1 MRWLLSAALLVTS
14 VAAMAQQVI
23 TSISTDEVKGHLAD
37 MDIEAE
43 INDNRV
49 EWSDGNTTMAV
60 VVFAEDDNR
69 GKDVMLQATREGRGS
84 IAAAQEWN
92 LMNRIG
98 HVYYMDG
105 SANYEFDIDM
115 QDGITVANFK
125 SCIERWMGQTD
136 MALGAVLTGGGSSG
150 GGGGDGDEIT
160 DLDMEMVKEAF
171 AELGF
176 EAEEDEDGDLTFAK
190 DEIIYNFIRFDEGD
204 FMIQAELTGNTTIE
218 AINDWNAASRFG
230 RAYLSPEDNSVY
242 VELDINIQ
250 FGGTWDNVV
259 SHLERFLNETVPD
272 VQSSVFGSGMRRAG

>member
-1 MRWLLSAALLVTS
+1 MRWLLSAALVVTS
-14 VAAMAQQVI
+14 MMAMAQDVI

-49 EWSDGNTTMAV
+49 EWTDGDTTMAV

-69 GKDVMLQATREGRGS
+69 GKDVMLQASRKGRGS

-98 HVYYMDG
+98 HVYYMEG
-105 SANYEFDIDM
+105 TANYEFDIDL
-115 QDGITVANFK
+115 QDGITVGNFR
-125 SCIERWMGQTD
+125 SCIGRWMAQSD
-136 MALGAVLTGGGSSG
+136 MALSAVLSGGGSSG
-150 GGGGDGDEIT
+150 GGDGDVIT
-160 DLDMEMVKEAF
+160 DLDMQMVVDAL
-171 AELGF
+171 ADMGF
-176 EAEEDEDGDLTFAK
+176 EATEDEDGDLTFAK

-204 FMIQAELTGNTTIE
+204 FMIQAELTGNTTVE

-250 FGGTWDNVV
+250 GGGTWENVV
-259 SHLERFLNETVPD
+259 NHITRFLEETVPD
-272 VQSSVFGSGMRRAG
+272 VQNAVFDQGMRRAG

>member
-1 MRWLLSAALLVTS
+1 MM
-14 VAAMAQQVI
+14 AMAQQVI

-49 EWSDGNTTMAV
+49 EWTDGNTTMAV

-105 SANYEFDIDM
+105 TANYEFDIDL
-115 QDGITVANFK
+115 QDGITVGNFK
-125 SCIERWMGQTD
+125 SCISRWMEQSD
-136 MALGAVLTGGGSSG
+136 MALSAVLSGGGSSG
-150 GGGGDGDEIT
+150 GDGEVIT
-160 DLDMEMVKEAF
+160 YLDMEMVVEAF

-176 EAEEDEDGDLTFAK
+176 EATEDEDGDLTFAK

-204 FMIQAELTGNTTIE
+204 FMIQSELTGNTTIE

-250 FGGTWDNVV
+250 GGGTWENVV
-259 SHLERFLNETVPD
+259 NQITRFLEETVPD
-272 VQSSVFGSGMRRAG
+272 VQNAVFDQGMRRAG

>member
-1 MRWLLSAALLVTS
+1 MRWLLSAALVVTS
-14 VAAMAQQVI
+14 MMAMAQQVI
-23 TSISTDEVKGHLAD
+23 TSISTDEVKGHLAA

-49 EWSDGNTTMAV
+49 EWTDGNTTRAV

-69 GKDVMLQATREGRGS
+69 GKDVMLQASRDGRGS
-84 IAAAQEWN
+84 VAAAQEWN

-105 SANYEFDIDM
+105 TANYEFDVDL
-115 QDGITVANFK
+115 QDGITVANVK
-125 SCIERWMGQTD
+125 SCISRWMEQSA
-136 MALGAVLTGGGSSG
+136 MALSAVLSGGGSSG
-150 GGGGDGDEIT
+150 GGDGDVIT
-160 DLDMEMVKEAF
+160 DLDMQMVVDAL
-171 AELGF
+171 ADMGF
-176 EAEEDEDGDLTFAK
+176 EATEDEDGDLTFAK

-204 FMIQAELTGNTTIE
+204 FMIQAELTGNTTVE

-250 FGGTWDNVV
+250 GGGTWENVV
-259 SHLERFLNETVPD
+259 NHITRFLEETVPD
-272 VQSSVFGSGMRRAG
+272 VQNAVFDQGMRRAG

>member
-1 MRWLLSAALLVTS
+1 MRWLLSAALMVTS
-14 VAAMAQQVI
+14 MMAMAQDVI

-49 EWSDGNTTMAV
+49 EWTDGNTTMAV

-69 GKDVMLQATREGRGS
+69 GKDVMLQASRDGRGS
-84 IAAAQEWN
+84 VAAAQEWN

-105 SANYEFDIDM
+105 TANYEFDVDL

-125 SCIERWMGQTD
+125 SCISRWMEQSD
-136 MALGAVLTGGGSSG
+136 MALSAVLSGGGSSG
-150 GGGGDGDEIT
+150 GGDGDVIT
-160 DLDMEMVKEAF
+160 DLDMQMVVDAL
-171 AELGF
+171 ADMGF
-176 EAEEDEDGDLTFAK
+176 EATEDEDGDLTFAK

-204 FMIQAELTGNTTIE
+204 FMIQAELTGNTTVE

-250 FGGTWDNVV
+250 GGGTWENVV
-259 SHLERFLNETVPD
+259 NHITRFLEETVPD
-272 VQSSVFGSGMRRAG
+272 VQNAVFDQGMRRAG

>member
-1 MRWLLSAALLVTS
+1 MRWLLSAALMVTS
-14 VAAMAQQVI
+14 MMAMAQQVI

-49 EWSDGNTTMAV
+49 EWTDGNTTMAV

-98 HVYYMDG
+98 HVYYMEG
-105 SANYEFDIDM
+105 TANYEFDVDL
-115 QDGITVANFK
+115 QDGITVGNFK
-125 SCIERWMGQTD
+125 SCISRWIEQSD
-136 MALGAVLTGGGSSG
+136 MALSAVLSGGGSSG
-150 GGGGDGDEIT
+150 GGDGDVIT
-160 DLDMEMVKEAF
+160 DLDMQMVVDAL
-171 AELGF
+171 ADMGF
-176 EAEEDEDGDLTFAK
+176 EATEDEDGDLTFAK

-204 FMIQAELTGNTTIE
+204 FMIQAELTGNTTVE

-250 FGGTWDNVV
+250 GGGTWENVV
-259 SHLERFLNETVPD
+259 NHIKRFLKDTVPD
-272 VQSSVFGSGMRRAG
+272 VQNAVFDQGMRRAG

>member
-1 MRWLLSAALLVTS
+1 MRWLLSAALVVTS
-14 VAAMAQQVI
+14 MMAMAQQVI
-23 TSISTDEVKGHLAD
+23 TSISTDEVKGHLAA

-49 EWSDGNTTMAV
+49 EWTDGDTTMAV

-69 GKDVMLQATREGRGS
+69 GKDVMLQASRDGRGS

-105 SANYEFDIDM
+105 TANYEFDVDL
-115 QDGITVANFK
+115 QDGITVGNFK
-125 SCIERWMGQTD
+125 SCIGRWMAQSD
-136 MALGAVLTGGGSSG
+136 MALSAVLSGGGSSG
-150 GGGGDGDEIT
+150 GGDGDVIT
-160 DLDMEMVKEAF
+160 DLDMQMVVDAL
-171 AELGF
+171 ADMGF
-176 EAEEDEDGDLTFAK
+176 EATEDEDGDLTFAK

-204 FMIQAELTGNTTIE
+204 FMIQAELTGNTTVE

-250 FGGTWDNVV
+250 GGGTWENVV
-259 SHLERFLNETVPD
+259 NHITRFLEETVPD
-272 VQSSVFGSGMRRAG
+272 VQGAVFDQGMRRAG

>member
-1 MRWLLSAALLVTS
+1 MRWLLSAALVVTS
-14 VAAMAQQVI
+14 MMAMAQQVI

-49 EWSDGNTTMAV
+49 EWTDGNTTMAV

-69 GKDVMLQATREGRGS
+69 GKDVMLQAIREGRGS

-105 SANYEFDIDM
+105 TANYEFDIDL
-115 QDGITVANFK
+115 QDGITVGNFK
-125 SCIERWMGQTD
+125 SCISRWMEQSD
-136 MALGAVLTGGGSSG
+136 MALSAVLSGGGSSG
-150 GGGGDGDEIT
+150 GDGEVIT
-160 DLDMEMVKEAF
+160 DLDMEMVVEAF

-176 EAEEDEDGDLTFAK
+176 EATEDEDGDLTFAK

-204 FMIQAELTGNTTIE
+204 FMIQSELTGNTTIE

-250 FGGTWDNVV
+250 GGGTWENVV
-259 SHLERFLNETVPD
+259 NQITRFLEETVPD
-272 VQSSVFGSGMRRAG
+272 VQNAVFDQGMRRAG

>member
-1 MRWLLSAALLVTS
+1 MRWLLSAALVVTS
-14 VAAMAQQVI
+14 MTAMAQQVI
-23 TSISTDEVKGHLAD
+23 TSISTDEVKGHLAA

-49 EWSDGNTTMAV
+49 EWTDGDTTMAV

-69 GKDVMLQATREGRGS
+69 GKDVMLQASRDGRGS

-105 SANYEFDIDM
+105 TANYEFDVDL
-115 QDGITVANFK
+115 QDGITVGNFK
-125 SCIERWMGQTD
+125 SCIGRWMAQSD
-136 MALGAVLTGGGSSG
+136 MALSAVLSGGGSSG
-150 GGGGDGDEIT
+150 GGDGDVIT
-160 DLDMEMVKEAF
+160 DLDMQMVVDAL
-171 AELGF
+171 ADMGF
-176 EAEEDEDGDLTFAK
+176 EATEDEDGDLTFAK

-204 FMIQAELTGNTTIE
+204 FMIQAELTGNTTVE

-250 FGGTWDNVV
+250 GGGTWENVV
-259 SHLERFLNETVPD
+259 NHITRFLEETVPD
-272 VQSSVFGSGMRRAG
+272 VQGAVFDQGMRRAG

>member
-1 MRWLLSAALLVTS
+1 MRWLLSAALMVTS
-14 VAAMAQQVI
+14 MMAMAQQVI

-49 EWSDGNTTMAV
+49 EWTDGNTTMAV

-105 SANYEFDIDM
+105 TANYEFDIDL
-115 QDGITVANFK
+115 QDGITVGNFK
-125 SCIERWMGQTD
+125 SCISRWMEQSD
-136 MALGAVLTGGGSSG
+136 MALSAVLSGGGSSG
-150 GGGGDGDEIT
+150 GDGEVIT
-160 DLDMEMVKEAF
+160 YLDMEMVVEAF

-176 EAEEDEDGDLTFAK
+176 EATEDEDGDLTFAK

-250 FGGTWDNVV
+250 GGGTWENVV
-259 SHLERFLNETVPD
+259 NQITRFLEEPVPD
-272 VQSSVFGSGMRRAG
+272 VQNAVFDQGMRRAG

>member
-1 MRWLLSAALLVTS
+1 MRWLLSAALMVTS
-14 VAAMAQQVI
+14 MMAMAQQVI

-49 EWSDGNTTMAV
+49 EWTDGNTTMAV

-69 GKDVMLQATREGRGS
+69 GKDVMLQAIREGRGS

-105 SANYEFDIDM
+105 TANYEFDIDL
-115 QDGITVANFK
+115 QDGITVGNFK
-125 SCIERWMGQTD
+125 SCISRWMEQSD
-136 MALGAVLTGGGSSG
+136 MALSAVLSGGGSSG
-150 GGGGDGDEIT
+150 GDGEVIT
-160 DLDMEMVKEAF
+160 DLDMEMVVEAF

-176 EAEEDEDGDLTFAK
+176 EATEDEDGDLTFAK
-190 DEIIYNFIRFDEGD
+190 DEIIYNFLRFDEGD
-204 FMIQAELTGNTTIE
+204 FMIQAELTGNTTVE

-250 FGGTWDNVV
+250 GGGTWENVV
-259 SHLERFLNETVPD
+259 NHITRFLEETVPD
-272 VQSSVFGSGMRRAG
+272 VQNAVFDQGMRRAG

>member
-1 MRWLLSAALLVTS
+1 MRWLLSAALVVTS
-14 VAAMAQQVI
+14 MMAMAQQVI

-49 EWSDGNTTMAV
+49 EWTDGNTTMAV

-105 SANYEFDIDM
+105 TANYEFDIDL
-115 QDGITVANFK
+115 QDGITVGNFK
-125 SCIERWMGQTD
+125 SCISRWMEQSD
-136 MALGAVLTGGGSSG
+136 MALSAVLSGGGSSG
-150 GGGGDGDEIT
+150 GDGEVIT
-160 DLDMEMVKEAF
+160 DLDMEMVVEAF

-176 EAEEDEDGDLTFAK
+176 EATEDEDGDLTFAK
-190 DEIIYNFIRFDEGD
+190 DEIIYNFLRFDEGD
-204 FMIQAELTGNTTIE
+204 FMIQAELTGNTTVE

-250 FGGTWDNVV
+250 GGGTWENVV
-259 SHLERFLNETVPD
+259 NQITRFLEETVPD
-272 VQSSVFGSGMRRAG
+272 VQNAVFDQGMRRAG

>member
-1 MRWLLSAALLVTS
+1 MRWLLSAALMVTS
-14 VAAMAQQVI
+14 MMAMAQQVI

-49 EWSDGNTTMAV
+49 EWTDGNTTMAV

-98 HVYYMDG
+98 HVYYMEG
-105 SANYEFDIDM
+105 TANYEFDVDL
-115 QDGITVANFK
+115 QDGITVGNFK
-125 SCIERWMGQTD
+125 SCISRWIEQSDT
-136 MALGAVLTGGGSSG
+136 ALSAVLSGGGSSG
-150 GGGGDGDEIT
+150 GGDGDVIT
-160 DLDMEMVKEAF
+160 DLDMQMVVDAL
-171 AELGF
+171 ADMGF
-176 EAEEDEDGDLTFAK
+176 EATEDEDGDLTFAK
-190 DEIIYNFIRFDEGD
+190 DEIIYNFIRYDEGD
-204 FMIQAELTGNTTIE
+204 FMIQAELTGNTTVE

-250 FGGTWDNVV
+250 GGGTWENVV
-259 SHLERFLNETVPD
+259 NHIKRFLEETVPD
-272 VQSSVFGSGMRRAG
+272 VQNAVFDQGMRRAG

>member
-1 MRWLLSAALLVTS
+1 MRWLLSAALMVTS
-14 VAAMAQQVI
+14 MMAMAQQVI

-49 EWSDGNTTMAV
+49 EWTDGNTTMAV

-105 SANYEFDIDM
+105 AANYEFDIDL
-115 QDGITVANFK
+115 QDGITVGNFK
-125 SCIERWMGQTD
+125 SCISRWMEQSD
-136 MALGAVLTGGGSSG
+136 MALSAVLSGGGSSG
-150 GGGGDGDEIT
+150 GDGEVIT
-160 DLDMEMVKEAF
+160 DLDMEMVVEAF

-176 EAEEDEDGDLTFAK
+176 EATEDEDGDLTFAK

-250 FGGTWDNVV
+250 GGGTWENVV
-259 SHLERFLNETVPD
+259 NQITRFLEETVPD
-272 VQSSVFGSGMRRAG
+272 VQNAVFDQGMRRAG

>member
-1 MRWLLSAALLVTS
+1 MRWLLSAALVVTS
-14 VAAMAQQVI
+14 MMAMAQQVI
-23 TSISTDEVKGHLAD
+23 TSISTDEVKGHLAA

-49 EWSDGNTTMAV
+49 EWTDGNTTMAV

-69 GKDVMLQATREGRGS
+69 GKDVMLQASRDGRGS
-84 IAAAQEWN
+84 VAAAQEWN

-105 SANYEFDIDM
+105 TANYEFDVDL

-125 SCIERWMGQTD
+125 SCISRWMEQSD
-136 MALGAVLTGGGSSG
+136 MALSAVLSGGGSSG
-150 GGGGDGDEIT
+150 GGDGDVIT
-160 DLDMEMVKEAF
+160 DLDMQMVVDAL
-171 AELGF
+171 ADMGF
-176 EAEEDEDGDLTFAK
+176 EATEDEDGDLTFAK

-204 FMIQAELTGNTTIE
+204 FMIQAELTGNTTVE

-250 FGGTWDNVV
+250 GGGTWENVV
-259 SHLERFLNETVPD
+259 NHITRFLEETVPD
-272 VQSSVFGSGMRRAG
+272 VQNAVFDQGMRRAG

>member
-1 MRWLLSAALLVTS
+1 MRWLLSAALMVTS
-14 VAAMAQQVI
+14 MMAMAQQVI

-49 EWSDGNTTMAV
+49 EWTDGNTTMAV

-69 GKDVMLQATREGRGS
+69 GKDVMLQAIREGRGS

-105 SANYEFDIDM
+105 TANYEFDIDL
-115 QDGITVANFK
+115 QDGITVGNFK
-125 SCIERWMGQTD
+125 SCISRWMEQSD
-136 MALGAVLTGGGSSG
+136 MALSAVLSGGGSSG
-150 GGGGDGDEIT
+150 GDGEVIT
-160 DLDMEMVKEAF
+160 DLDMEMVVEAF

-176 EAEEDEDGDLTFAK
+176 EATEDEDGDLTFAK

-204 FMIQAELTGNTTIE
+204 FMIQSELTGNTTIE

-250 FGGTWDNVV
+250 GGGTWENVV
-259 SHLERFLNETVPD
+259 NQITRFLEETVPD
-272 VQSSVFGSGMRRAG
+272 VQNAVFDQGMRRAG

>member
-1 MRWLLSAALLVTS
+1 MRWLLSAALVVTS
-14 VAAMAQQVI
+14 MMAMAQQVI

-49 EWSDGNTTMAV
+49 EWTDGNTTMAV

-105 SANYEFDIDM
+105 TANYEFDIDL
-115 QDGITVANFK
+115 QDGITVGNFK
-125 SCIERWMGQTD
+125 SCISRWMEQSD
-136 MALGAVLTGGGSSG
+136 MALSAVLSGGGSSG
-150 GGGGDGDEIT
+150 GDGEVIT
-160 DLDMEMVKEAF
+160 DLDMEMVVEAF

-176 EAEEDEDGDLTFAK
+176 EATEDEDGDLTFAK

-204 FMIQAELTGNTTIE
+204 FMIQAELTGNTTVE

-250 FGGTWDNVV
+250 GGGTWENVV
-259 SHLERFLNETVPD
+259 NHITRFLEETVPD
-272 VQSSVFGSGMRRAG
+272 VQNAVFDQGMRRAG

>member
-1 MRWLLSAALLVTS
+1 MRWLLSAALMVTS
-14 VAAMAQQVI
+14 MMAMAQQVI

-49 EWSDGNTTMAV
+49 EWTDGNTTMAV

-98 HVYYMDG
+98 HVYYMEG
-105 SANYEFDIDM
+105 TANYEFDVDL
-115 QDGITVANFK
+115 QDGITVGNFK
-125 SCIERWMGQTD
+125 SCISRWIEQSDT
-136 MALGAVLTGGGSSG
+136 ALSAVLSGGGSSG
-150 GGGGDGDEIT
+150 GGDGDVIT
-160 DLDMEMVKEAF
+160 DLDMQMVVDAL
-171 AELGF
+171 ADMGF
-176 EAEEDEDGDLTFAK
+176 EATEDEDGDLTFAK

-204 FMIQAELTGNTTIE
+204 FMIQAELTGNTTVE

-250 FGGTWDNVV
+250 GGGTWENVV
-259 SHLERFLNETVPD
+259 NHIKRFLEETVPD
-272 VQSSVFGSGMRRAG
+272 VQNAVFDQGMRRAG

>member
-1 MRWLLSAALLVTS
+1 MRWLLSAALVVTS
-14 VAAMAQQVI
+14 MMAMAQQVI

-49 EWSDGNTTMAV
+49 EWTDGNTTMAV

-105 SANYEFDIDM
+105 TANYEFDIDL
-115 QDGITVANFK
+115 QDGITVGNFK
-125 SCIERWMGQTD
+125 SCISRWMEQSD
-136 MALGAVLTGGGSSG
+136 MALSAVLSGGGSSG
-150 GGGGDGDEIT
+150 GDGEVIT
-160 DLDMEMVKEAF
+160 DLDMEMVVEAF

-176 EAEEDEDGDLTFAK
+176 EATEDEDGDLTFAK

-204 FMIQAELTGNTTIE
+204 FMIQSELTGNTTIE

-250 FGGTWDNVV
+250 GGGTWENVV
-259 SHLERFLNETVPD
+259 NQITRFLEETVPD
-272 VQSSVFGSGMRRAG
+272 VQNAVFDQGMRRAG

>member
-1 MRWLLSAALLVTS
+1 MRWLLSAALMVTS
-14 VAAMAQQVI
+14 MMAMAQQVI

-49 EWSDGNTTMAV
+49 EWTDGNTTMAV

-105 SANYEFDIDM
+105 TANYEFDIDL
-115 QDGITVANFK
+115 QDGITVGNFK
-125 SCIERWMGQTD
+125 SCISRWMEQSD
-136 MALGAVLTGGGSSG
+136 MALSAVLSGGGSSG
-150 GGGGDGDEIT
+150 GDGEVIT
-160 DLDMEMVKEAF
+160 YLDMEMVVEAF

-176 EAEEDEDGDLTFAK
+176 EATEDEDGDLTFAK

-250 FGGTWDNVV
+250 GGGTWENVV
-259 SHLERFLNETVPD
+259 NQITRFLEETVPD
-272 VQSSVFGSGMRRAG
+272 VQNAVFDQGMRRAG

>member
-1 MRWLLSAALLVTS
+1 MRWLLSAALVVTS
-14 VAAMAQQVI
+14 MMAMAQQVI
-23 TSISTDEVKGHLAD
+23 TSISTDEVKGHLAA

-49 EWSDGNTTMAV
+49 EWTDGDTTMAV

-69 GKDVMLQATREGRGS
+69 GKDVMLQASREGRGS

-105 SANYEFDIDM
+105 TANYEFDVDL
-115 QDGITVANFK
+115 QDGITVGNFK
-125 SCIERWMGQTD
+125 SCISRWMEQSD
-136 MALGAVLTGGGSSG
+136 MALSAVLSGGGSSG
-150 GGGGDGDEIT
+150 GDGEVIT
-160 DLDMEMVKEAF
+160 DLDMEMVVDAL
-171 AELGF
+171 ADMGF
-176 EAEEDEDGDLTFAK
+176 EATEDEDGDLTFAK

-204 FMIQAELTGNTTIE
+204 FMIQAELTGNTTVE

-250 FGGTWDNVV
+250 GGGTWENVV
-259 SHLERFLNETVPD
+259 NHITRFLEETVPD
-272 VQSSVFGSGMRRAG
+272 VQNAVFDQGMRRAG

>member
-1 MRWLLSAALLVTS
+1 MRWLLSAALMVTS
-14 VAAMAQQVI
+14 MMAMAQDVI

-49 EWSDGNTTMAV
+49 EWTDGNTTMAV

-84 IAAAQEWN
+84 MAAAQEWN

-105 SANYEFDIDM
+105 TANYEFDIDL
-115 QDGITVANFK
+115 QDGITVGNFK
-125 SCIERWMGQTD
+125 SCIGRWMAQSE
-136 MALGAVLTGGGSSG
+136 MALDAVLTGGGSSG
-150 GGGGDGDEIT
+150 GDGDVIT
-160 DLDMEMVKEAF
+160 DLDMEMVAEAL

-176 EAEEDEDGDLTFAK
+176 EATEDEDGDLTFAK
-190 DEIIYNFIRFDEGD
+190 DEIIYNFFRYDEGD

-242 VELDINIQ
+242 VELDINLQ
-250 FGGTWDNVV
+250 GGGTWDNVV
-259 SHLERFLNETVPD
+259 SHLTRFLEETVPD

>member
-1 MRWLLSAALLVTS
+1 MRWLLSAALMVTS
-14 VAAMAQQVI
+14 MMAMAQQVI

-37 MDIEAE
+37 IDIEAE

-49 EWSDGNTTMAV
+49 EWTDGNTTMAV

-105 SANYEFDIDM
+105 TANYEFDIDL
-115 QDGITVANFK
+115 QDGITVGNFK
-125 SCIERWMGQTD
+125 SCISRWMEQSD
-136 MALGAVLTGGGSSG
+136 MALSAVLSGGGSSG
-150 GGGGDGDEIT
+150 GDGEVIT
-160 DLDMEMVKEAF
+160 DLDMEMVVEAF

-176 EAEEDEDGDLTFAK
+176 EATEDEDGDLTFAK

-250 FGGTWDNVV
+250 GGGTWENVV
-259 SHLERFLNETVPD
+259 NQITRFLEETVPD
-272 VQSSVFGSGMRRAG
+272 VQNAVFDQGMRRAG

>member
-1 MRWLLSAALLVTS
+1 MRWLLSAALMVTS
-14 VAAMAQQVI
+14 MMAMAQQVI

-49 EWSDGNTTMAV
+49 EWTDGNTTMAV

-105 SANYEFDIDM
+105 TANYEFDIDL
-115 QDGITVANFK
+115 QDGITVGNFK
-125 SCIERWMGQTD
+125 SCISRWMEQSD
-136 MALGAVLTGGGSSG
+136 MALSAVLSGGGSSG
-150 GGGGDGDEIT
+150 GDGEVIT
-160 DLDMEMVKEAF
+160 DLDMEMVVEAF

-176 EAEEDEDGDLTFAK
+176 EATEDEDGDLTFAK
-190 DEIIYNFIRFDEGD
+190 DEIIYNFLRFDEGD
-204 FMIQAELTGNTTIE
+204 FMIQAELTGNTTVE

-250 FGGTWDNVV
+250 GGGTWENVV
-259 SHLERFLNETVPD
+259 NHITRFLEETVPD
-272 VQSSVFGSGMRRAG
+272 VQNAVFDQGMRRAG

>member
-1 MRWLLSAALLVTS
+1 MRWLLSAALMVTS
-14 VAAMAQQVI
+14 MMAMAQQVI

-105 SANYEFDIDM
+105 TANYEFDVDL

-125 SCIERWMGQTD
+125 SCISRWMEQSD
-136 MALGAVLTGGGSSG
+136 MALSAVLSGGGSSG
-150 GGGGDGDEIT
+150 GGDGDVIT
-160 DLDMEMVKEAF
+160 DLDMQMVVDAL
-171 AELGF
+171 ADMGF
-176 EAEEDEDGDLTFAK
+176 EATEDEDGDLTFAK

-204 FMIQAELTGNTTIE
+204 FMIQAELTGNTTVE

-250 FGGTWDNVV
+250 GGGTWENVV
-259 SHLERFLNETVPD
+259 NHITRFLEETVPD
-272 VQSSVFGSGMRRAG
+272 VQNAVFDQGMRRAG

>member
-1 MRWLLSAALLVTS
+1 MRWLLSAALMVTS
-14 VAAMAQQVI
+14 MMAMAQDVI

-49 EWSDGNTTMAV
+49 EWTDGNTTMAV

-84 IAAAQEWN
+84 MAAAQEWN

-105 SANYEFDIDM
+105 TANYEFDIDL
-115 QDGITVANFK
+115 QDGITVGNFK
-125 SCIERWMGQTD
+125 SCIGRWMAQSE
-136 MALGAVLTGGGSSG
+136 MALDAVLTGGGSSG
-150 GGGGDGDEIT
+150 GDGDVIT
-160 DLDMEMVKEAF
+160 DLDMEMVVEAL

-176 EAEEDEDGDLTFAK
+176 EATEDEDGDLTFAK
-190 DEIIYNFIRFDEGD
+190 DEIIYNFIRYDEGD

-242 VELDINIQ
+242 VELDINLQ
-250 FGGTWDNVV
+250 GGGTWDNVV
-259 SHLERFLNETVPD
+259 SHLTRFLEETVPD

>member
-1 MRWLLSAALLVTS
+1 MRWLLTAALLVTS

-23 TSISTDEVKGHLAD
+23 TSISTNEVKGHLAD

-49 EWSDGNTTMAV
+49 EWTDGDTVMAV
-60 VVFAEDDNR
+60 VVFAEEDNR

-84 IAAAQEWN
+84 MAAAQEWN

-105 SANYEFDIDM
+105 SANYEFDIDL
-115 QDGITVANFK
+115 QDGITVGNLK
-125 SCIERWMGQTD
+125 SCIGRWMAQSE
-136 MALGAVLTGGGSSG
+136 MALDAVLTGGGSSG
-150 GGGGDGDEIT
+150 GGDGDVIT
-160 DLDMEMVKEAF
+160 DLDMEMVVEAF

-176 EAEEDEDGDLTFAK
+176 EATEDEDGDLTFAK

-250 FGGTWDNVV
+250 GGGTWENVV
-259 SHLERFLNETVPD
+259 NQITRFLEETVPD
-272 VQSSVFGSGMRRAG
+272 VQNAVFDQGMRRAG

>member
-1 MRWLLSAALLVTS
+1 MRWLLSAALVVTS
-14 VAAMAQQVI
+14 MMAMAQQVI

-49 EWSDGNTTMAV
+49 EWTDGNTTMAV

-105 SANYEFDIDM
+105 TANYEFDIDL
-115 QDGITVANFK
+115 QDGITVGNFK
-125 SCIERWMGQTD
+125 SCISRWMDQSD
-136 MALGAVLTGGGSSG
+136 MALSAVLSGGGSSG
-150 GGGGDGDEIT
+150 GDGEVIT
-160 DLDMEMVKEAF
+160 DLDMEMVVEAF

-176 EAEEDEDGDLTFAK
+176 EATEDEDGDLTFAK

-204 FMIQAELTGNTTIE
+204 FMIQSELTGNTTIE

-242 VELDINIQ
+242 VELDIDIQ
-250 FGGTWDNVV
+250 GGGTWENVV
-259 SHLERFLNETVPD
+259 NQITRFLEETVPD
-272 VQSSVFGSGMRRAG
+272 VQNAVFDQGMRRAG

>member
-1 MRWLLSAALLVTS
+1 MRWLLSAALVVTS
-14 VAAMAQQVI
+14 MMAMAQQVI

-49 EWSDGNTTMAV
+49 EWTDGNTTMAV

-105 SANYEFDIDM
+105 TANYEFDIDL
-115 QDGITVANFK
+115 QDGITVGNFK
-125 SCIERWMGQTD
+125 SCISRWMEQSD
-136 MALGAVLTGGGSSG
+136 MALSAVLSGGGSSG
-150 GGGGDGDEIT
+150 GDGEVIT
-160 DLDMEMVKEAF
+160 DLDMEMVVEAF

-176 EAEEDEDGDLTFAK
+176 EATEDEDGDLTFAK

-204 FMIQAELTGNTTIE
+204 FMIQSELTGNTTIE

-230 RAYLSPEDNSVY
+230 RAYLSTEDNSVY

-250 FGGTWDNVV
+250 GGGTWENVV
-259 SHLERFLNETVPD
+259 NQITRFLEETVPD
-272 VQSSVFGSGMRRAG
+272 VQNAVFDQGMRRAG

>member
-1 MRWLLSAALLVTS
+1 MRWLLSAALVVTS
-14 VAAMAQQVI
+14 MMAMAQDVI
-23 TSISTDEVKGHLAD
+23 TSISTDEMKGHLAD

-49 EWSDGNTTMAV
+49 EWTDGDTTMAV

-69 GKDVMLQATREGRGS
+69 GKDVMLQASREGRGS

-105 SANYEFDIDM
+105 TANYEFDVDL
-115 QDGITVANFK
+115 QDGITVGNFK
-125 SCIERWMGQTD
+125 SCIGRWMAQSD
-136 MALGAVLTGGGSSG
+136 MALSAVLSGGGSSG
-150 GGGGDGDEIT
+150 GGDGDVIT
-160 DLDMEMVKEAF
+160 DLDMQMVVDAL
-171 AELGF
+171 ADMGF
-176 EAEEDEDGDLTFAK
+176 EATEDEDGDLTFAK
-190 DEIIYNFIRFDEGD
+190 DEVIYNFIRFDEGD
-204 FMIQAELTGNTTIE
+204 FMIQAELTGNTTVE

-250 FGGTWDNVV
+250 GGGTWENVV
-259 SHLERFLNETVPD
+259 NHITRFLEETVPD
-272 VQSSVFGSGMRRAG
+272 VQNAVFDQGMRRAG

>member
-1 MRWLLSAALLVTS
+1 MVTS
-14 VAAMAQQVI
+14 MMAMAQQVI

-49 EWSDGNTTMAV
+49 EWTDGNTTMAV

-105 SANYEFDIDM
+105 TANYEFDIDL
-115 QDGITVANFK
+115 QDGITVGNFK
-125 SCIERWMGQTD
+125 SCISRWMEQSD
-136 MALGAVLTGGGSSG
+136 MALSAVLSGGGSSG
-150 GGGGDGDEIT
+150 GDGEVIT
-160 DLDMEMVKEAF
+160 DLDMEMVVEAF

-176 EAEEDEDGDLTFAK
+176 EATEDEDGDLTFAK
-190 DEIIYNFIRFDEGD
+190 DEIIYNFLRFDEGD
-204 FMIQAELTGNTTIE
+204 FMIQAELTGNTTVE

-250 FGGTWDNVV
+250 GGGTWENVV
-259 SHLERFLNETVPD
+259 NHITRFLEETVPD
-272 VQSSVFGSGMRRAG
+272 VQNAVFDQGMRRAG

>member
-1 MRWLLSAALLVTS
+1 MRWLLSAALMVTS
-14 VAAMAQQVI
+14 MMAMAQQVI

-49 EWSDGNTTMAV
+49 EWTDGNTTMAV

-105 SANYEFDIDM
+105 TANYEFDIDL
-115 QDGITVANFK
+115 QDGITVGNFK
-125 SCIERWMGQTD
+125 SCISRWMEQSD
-136 MALGAVLTGGGSSG
+136 MALSAVLSGGGSSG
-150 GGGGDGDEIT
+150 GDGEVIT
-160 DLDMEMVKEAF
+160 DLDVEMVVEAF

-176 EAEEDEDGDLTFAK
+176 EATEDEDGDLTFAK

-250 FGGTWDNVV
+250 GGGTWENVV
-259 SHLERFLNETVPD
+259 NQITRFLEETVPD
-272 VQSSVFGSGMRRAG
+272 VQNAVFDQGMRRAG

>member
-1 MRWLLSAALLVTS
+1 MRWLLSAALMVTS
-14 VAAMAQQVI
+14 MMAMAQDVI

-49 EWSDGNTTMAV
+49 EWTDGNTTMAV

-84 IAAAQEWN
+84 MAAAQEWN

-105 SANYEFDIDM
+105 TANYEFDIDL
-115 QDGITVANFK
+115 QDGITVGNFK
-125 SCIERWMGQTD
+125 SCIGRWMAQSE
-136 MALGAVLTGGGSSG
+136 MALDAVLTGGGSSG
-150 GGGGDGDEIT
+150 GDGDVIT
-160 DLDMEMVKEAF
+160 DLDMEMVAEAL

-176 EAEEDEDGDLTFAK
+176 EATEDESGDLTFAK
-190 DEIIYNFIRFDEGD
+190 DEIIYNFIRYDEGD

-242 VELDINIQ
+242 VELDINLQ
-250 FGGTWDNVV
+250 GGGTWDNVV
-259 SHLERFLNETVPD
+259 SHLTRFLEETVPD

>member
-1 MRWLLSAALLVTS
+1 MRWLLSAALVVTS
-14 VAAMAQQVI
+14 MMAMAQQVI

-49 EWSDGNTTMAV
+49 EWTDGNTTMAV

-69 GKDVMLQATREGRGS
+69 GTEVMLHATREGRGS

-105 SANYEFDIDM
+105 TANYEFDIDL
-115 QDGITVANFK
+115 QDGITVGNFK
-125 SCIERWMGQTD
+125 SCISRWMEQSD
-136 MALGAVLTGGGSSG
+136 MALSAVLSGGGSSG
-150 GGGGDGDEIT
+150 GDGEVIT
-160 DLDMEMVKEAF
+160 DLDMEMVVEAF

-176 EAEEDEDGDLTFAK
+176 EATEDEDGDLTFAK

-204 FMIQAELTGNTTIE
+204 FMIQSELTGNTTIE

-250 FGGTWDNVV
+250 GGGTWENVV
-259 SHLERFLNETVPD
+259 NQITRFLEETVPD
-272 VQSSVFGSGMRRAG
+272 VQNAVFDQGMRRAG

>member
-1 MRWLLSAALLVTS
+1 MRWLLSAALM
-14 VAAMAQQVI
+14 VASMMAMAQQVI

-49 EWSDGNTTMAV
+49 EWTDGNTTMAV

-98 HVYYMDG
+98 HVYYMEG
-105 SANYEFDIDM
+105 TANYEFDVDL
-115 QDGITVANFK
+115 QDGITVGNFK
-125 SCIERWMGQTD
+125 SCISRWIEQSDT
-136 MALGAVLTGGGSSG
+136 ALSAVLSGGGSSG
-150 GGGGDGDEIT
+150 GGDGDVIT
-160 DLDMEMVKEAF
+160 DLDMQMVVDAL
-171 AELGF
+171 ADMGF
-176 EAEEDEDGDLTFAK
+176 EATEDEDGDLTFAK
-190 DEIIYNFIRFDEGD
+190 DEIIYNFIRYDEGD
-204 FMIQAELTGNTTIE
+204 FMIQAELTGNTTVE

-250 FGGTWDNVV
+250 GGGTWENVV
-259 SHLERFLNETVPD
+259 NHIKRFLEETVPD
-272 VQSSVFGSGMRRAG
+272 VQNAVFDQGMRRAG

>member
-1 MRWLLSAALLVTS
+1 MRWLLSAALVVTS
-14 VAAMAQQVI
+14 MMAMAQQVI
-23 TSISTDEVKGHLAD
+23 TSISTDEVKGHLAA

-49 EWSDGNTTMAV
+49 EWTDGNTTMAV

-69 GKDVMLQATREGRGS
+69 GKDVMLQASRDGRGS
-84 IAAAQEWN
+84 VAAAQEWN

-98 HVYYMDG
+98 HVYYMEG
-105 SANYEFDIDM
+105 TANYEFDVDL

-125 SCIERWMGQTD
+125 SCISRWMAQSD
-136 MALGAVLTGGGSSG
+136 MALSAVLSGGGSSG
-150 GGGGDGDEIT
+150 GGDGDVIT
-160 DLDMEMVKEAF
+160 DLDMQMVVDAL
-171 AELGF
+171 ADMGF
-176 EAEEDEDGDLTFAK
+176 EATEDEDGDLTFAK

-204 FMIQAELTGNTTIE
+204 FMIQAELTGNTTVE

-250 FGGTWDNVV
+250 GGGTWENVV
-259 SHLERFLNETVPD
+259 NHITRFLEETVPD
-272 VQSSVFGSGMRRAG
+272 VQNAVFDQGMRRAG

>member
-1 MRWLLSAALLVTS
+1 MRWLLSAALMVTS
-14 VAAMAQQVI
+14 MMAMAQQVI

-49 EWSDGNTTMAV
+49 EWTDGNTTMAV

-105 SANYEFDIDM
+105 TANYEFDIDL
-115 QDGITVANFK
+115 QDGITVGNFK
-125 SCIERWMGQTD
+125 SCISRWMEQSD
-136 MALGAVLTGGGSSG
+136 MALSAVLSGGGSSG
-150 GGGGDGDEIT
+150 GDGEVIT
-160 DLDMEMVKEAF
+160 DLDMEMVVEAF

-176 EAEEDEDGDLTFAK
+176 EATEDEDGDLTFAK

-250 FGGTWDNVV
+250 GGGTWENVV
-259 SHLERFLNETVPD
+259 NQITRFLEETVPD
-272 VQSSVFGSGMRRAG
+272 VQNAVFDQGMRRAG

>member
-1 MRWLLSAALLVTS
+1 MRWLLSAALVVTS
-14 VAAMAQQVI
+14 MMAMAQQVI

-49 EWSDGNTTMAV
+49 EWTDGNTTMAV

-105 SANYEFDIDM
+105 TANYEFDVDL
-115 QDGITVANFK
+115 QDGITVGNFK
-125 SCIERWMGQTD
+125 SCISRWMEQSD
-136 MALGAVLTGGGSSG
+136 MALSAVLSGGGSSG
-150 GGGGDGDEIT
+150 GDGEVIT
-160 DLDMEMVKEAF
+160 DLDMEMVVDAL
-171 AELGF
+171 ADMGF
-176 EAEEDEDGDLTFAK
+176 EATEDEDGDLTFAK

-204 FMIQAELTGNTTIE
+204 FMIQAELTGNTTVE

-250 FGGTWDNVV
+250 GGGTWENVV
-259 SHLERFLNETVPD
+259 NHITRFLEETVPD
-272 VQSSVFGSGMRRAG
+272 VQNAVFDQGMRRAG

>member
-1 MRWLLSAALLVTS
+1 MRWLLSAALVVTS
-14 VAAMAQQVI
+14 MMAMAQQVI

-49 EWSDGNTTMAV
+49 EWTDGNTTMAV

-105 SANYEFDIDM
+105 TANYEFDIDL
-115 QDGITVANFK
+115 QDGITVGNFK
-125 SCIERWMGQTD
+125 SCISRWMDQSD
-136 MALGAVLTGGGSSG
+136 MALSAVLSGGGSP
-150 GGGGDGDEIT
+150 GGDGEVIT
-160 DLDMEMVKEAF
+160 DLDMEMVVEAF

-176 EAEEDEDGDLTFAK
+176 EATEDEDGDLTFAK

-250 FGGTWDNVV
+250 GGGTWENVV
-259 SHLERFLNETVPD
+259 NQITRFLEETVPD
-272 VQSSVFGSGMRRAG
+272 VQNAVFDQGMRRAG